1 MASGSEGEF
10 GGLGFPMGSAGQ
22 TRGGF
27 NLNQFEAMVKLRQ
40 EQQLKEAYTGNYG
53 GDGTKPATRG
63 EMATELGRLRGSTQ
77 DSADKKDQLMSQI
90 RILQGRLEKPGSWEG
105 RLREELMRTEPLEH
119 DCRNLRDEL
128 DDQHKKRMESFEI
141 QMKPIIIRDGP
152 SKKAN
157 YKIQAAKV
165 QYDIYSLL
173 QRLRVNKM
181 RSEHEEKMREN
192 VEQEVRYLR
201 DTISNHKI
209 HISTIT
215 KGVPMSK
222 IEVREEKRSS
232 TRSPD
237 REMGDKRSISLPSS
251 SSPHKERSLSPPLKH
266 SAHISNHKQSI
277 ASEIFG

>member
-1 MASGSEGEF
+1 
-10 GGLGFPMGSAGQ
+10 
-22 TRGGF
+22 
-27 NLNQFEAMVKLRQ
+27 VKLRQ
-40 EQQLKEAYTGNYG
+40 EQQLKVRNFVPPQADQPEVYIMDQEAYTGNYG

-63 EMATELGRLRGSTQ
+63 EMATELGRLRGATQ